1 MLFITIY
8 VVLGWIMGR
17 TALTYRQR
25 LEVELD
31 RWKSFKK
38 ALLKDERE
46 VFNSLV
52 GHVYRYAHAASMYPE
67 RDPFDLLVMSG
78 LLSHEER
85 LRILERELKMGMK
98 LDARLAP

>member
-1 MLFITIY
+1 
-8 VVLGWIMGR
+8 MGR

-25 LEVELD
+25 LEAELN
-31 RWKSFKK
+31 RWKSFRR

-46 VFNSLV
+46 VFDSLV

-67 RDPFDLLVMSG
+67 RDTFDLFMMSG

-85 LRILERELKMGMK
+85 LRILERELKMEMR

>member
-1 MLFITIY
+1 
-8 VVLGWIMGR
+8 MGR

-25 LEVELD
+25 LEAELN
-31 RWKSFKK
+31 RWKGFRG

-46 VFNSLV
+46 AFDSLI

-67 RDPFDLLVMSG
+67 RDTFDLFMMSG

-85 LRILERELKMGMK
+85 LRILERELKMGMR

>member
-1 MLFITIY
+1 
-8 VVLGWIMGR
+8 MGR

-25 LEVELD
+25 LEAELN
-31 RWKSFKK
+31 RWKGFRG

-46 VFNSLV
+46 AFDSLI

-67 RDPFDLLVMSG
+67 RDAFDLFVMSG

-85 LRILERELKMGMK
+85 LRILERELKMGMR
-98 LDARLAP
+98 LDARPAP